1 MPSFTLKNTLIADGI
16 TCTGLFLL
24 GVFATAT
31 VARLFG
37 LPTHIIAI
45 AGWIGLPSALLMFF
59 VVSQQ
64 RPSKALAMFIAVGNF
79 VWVAASILV
88 LALYAQS
95 MTTVG
100 IVVVA
105 AQAFIVLEFAIFEWR
120 GAKALSQAIPAFS

>member
-31 VARLFG
+31 VASLLG
-37 LPTHIIAI
+37 LPTNIIAI

-64 RPSKALAMFIAVGNF
+64 RPSKMLTNTIAVGNF
-79 VWVAASILV
+79 GWVAASLVV

-95 MTTVG
+95 MTTLG
-100 IVVVA
+100 IIAVA
-105 AQAFIVLEFAIFEWR
+105 VQALVVLEFAIFEWR
-120 GAKALSQAIPAFS
+120 GAKALSHAEPAFS

>member
-1 MPSFTLKNTLIADGI
+1 MPHFTLKQTLIADGV
-16 TCTGLFLL
+16 TCTGLFIL

-31 VARLFG
+31 IASLLG
-37 LPTHIIAI
+37 LPTNIIAI

-64 RPSKALAMFIAVGNF
+64 RPSKMLANIIAVGNF
-79 VWVAASILV
+79 GWVAASLMV

-95 MTTVG
+95 MTTLG

-105 AQAFIVLEFAIFEWR
+105 AQALIVFEFAIFEWR
-120 GAKALSQAIPAFS
+120 GAKALSQTAPAFS

>member
-1 MPSFTLKNTLIADGI
+1 MPNFTLKNTLIADGI
-16 TCTGLFLL
+16 TCAGLFLL

-31 VARLFG
+31 VANLLG
-37 LPTHIIAI
+37 LPTTTIAV

-64 RPSKALAMFIAVGNF
+64 KPSKALANVIAVGNF
-79 VWVAASILV
+79 GWVAASLVV

-95 MTTVG
+95 MTTFG

-105 AQAFIVLEFAIFEWR
+105 VQAFIVFEFAIFEWR
-120 GAKALSQAIPAFS
+120 GAKALSGPAPAFS

>member
-1 MPSFTLKNTLIADGI
+1 MPNFTLKQTLIADGI

-31 VARLFG
+31 VASLLG
-37 LPTHIIAI
+37 LPTNIIAI

-64 RPSKALAMFIAVGNF
+64 QPSKMLANTIAVGNF
-79 VWVAASILV
+79 GWVAASLVV

-95 MTTVG
+95 MTTLG

-120 GAKALSQAIPAFS
+120 GAKALSQTTAAFS

>member
-1 MPSFTLKNTLIADGI
+1 MPNFTLKQTLIADGI

-31 VARLFG
+31 VAGLLG
-37 LPTHIIAI
+37 LPVTTIAV

-64 RPSKALAMFIAVGNF
+64 NPSRALANFIAVGNF
-79 VWVAASILV
+79 LWVAASVVV

-95 MTTVG
+95 MSTLG
-100 IVVVA
+100 IIVVA
-105 AQAFIVLEFAIFEWR
+105 AQALVVLEFAIFEWR
-120 GAKALSQAIPAFS
+120 GAKKLAQPAAVFS